1 MRKERVLA
9 VIMSVLMALSMLPI
23 TVFAAETTALNGKL
37 NIQGIAAEGKTL
49 SADFKEVNTEGMTE
63 DDVTYLWSRKTFD
76 DEAAENAGE
85 TPELKELGKEKTYT
99 VTQEDIGSK
108 IVLTITGKEENGYSG
123 TLTVT
128 SDEVVDAES
137 GAALEAAAEAQ
148 KEDASEETGED
159 QTTDEESTDDQQD
172 NADSTEDIDAA
183 GTETVDEIPP
193 ATSDDQQTEGQVT
206 EEQPEQTGEIQE
218 VPTEDTLVKDDQM
231 EDNQLTQADDSAE
244 GEDKAGTETVD
255 GIPPATSDDTYPAED
270 GNNGTTEDPSNENP
284 SNEEPS
290 NEEPSNKDSSN
301 EEPSGGTQ
309 SEQNPDPATANQIS
323 VEGETQ
329 PQFSFVQ
336 DYTADDATAAQ
347 KTVTFTNNS
356 DTAVA
361 LSVTASGDE
370 NQAATAVW
378 AEQTDAQTNTVTVD
392 PGASATLTITPVT
405 GLGAN
410 ANPYQQTFTVN
421 NVNDPEA
428 MMEIATIT
436 ATVTVQDISHDLTP
450 NPNEPLDFATA
461 KKGYSAVDAKTITY
475 INNGNVPEKVI
486 MPVSQ
491 SGNYEITTEDFLTLA
506 PNGEGRITFSV
517 RPKAGLAVGSYTET
531 IKVATESGFE
541 ATTPISVAFQVI
553 KDTATITKIQQPA
566 AVSGLPN
573 GTEKSA
579 SSLNLPSAVV
589 IETTAG
595 NMKAAVSWN
604 VKGSSYRQSATEEQN
619 FTVSGTITLPDGVD
633 NDNNLNLTTSI
644 DVNVKAYSPKIASAE
659 NNIIT
664 GIDYNGVYTTQ
675 SKISFTAVGAGM
687 DNTSPRNGDTRYE
700 PKSWTV
706 LNNTLGWDAAPYT
719 ASFGLAKSGDY
730 TLKVNFE
737 QQKYDGNSWQPTNTT
752 DTRQVSFSVTKA
764 NVTAPGAD
772 LTPAI
777 SRTGAVKTGD
787 STQILPFICILII
800 AAGAIGGVVFYKK
813 KNKNK

>member
-172 NADSTEDIDAA
+172 NADSTEDIDTA

-255 GIPPATSDDTYPAED
+255 GIPPATSDDTYPTED

-347 KTVTFTNNS
+347 KKVTFKNNS
-356 DTAVA
+356 DTAVS

-378 AEQTDAQTNTVTVD
+378 AEQTDAQTNTVTVN
-392 PGASATLTITPVT
+392 PGASVTLTITPVT
-405 GLGAN
+405 GLDAN

-421 NVNDPEA
+421 NVNDPAA
-428 MMEIATIT
+428 MIATIT

-450 NPNEPLDFATA
+450 NPNETLDFATA
-461 KKGYSAVDAKTITY
+461 KNGYSAVDAKTITY
-475 INNGNVPEKVI
+475 TNNGNVPETVI

-491 SGNYEITTEDFLTLA
+491 SGNYEITTEDSMTLA
-506 PNGEGRITFSV
+506 PNGEGKITFSV

-633 NDNNLNLTTSI
+633 NDNNLNLATSI

>member
-1 MRKERVLA
+1 MRKERILA
-9 VIMSVLMALSMLPI
+9 IIMSVLMALSMLPI

-37 NIQGIAAEGKTL
+37 KIQGIAAEGKTL
-49 SADFKEVNTEGMTE
+49 SADFKNVDTEGLTE

-85 TPELKELGKEKTYT
+85 TPQLKELGKEKTYT
-99 VTQEDIGSK
+99 VTKEDIGSK
-108 IVLTITGKEENGYSG
+108 IVLTITGKEEKGYSG

-148 KEDASEETGED
+148 TEDASEETGED
-159 QTTDEESTDDQQD
+159 QTTDEENTNDQQD
-172 NADSTEDIDAA
+172 NADSTEDTEAA
-183 GTETVDEIPP
+183 GAETVDEIPP
-193 ATSDDQQTEGQVT
+193 ATSDDQQTEIQVT
-206 EEQPEQTGEIQE
+206 EEQPQEEQSEQTGEPQE
-218 VPTEDTLVKDDQM
+218 APTEDTLVKDDQM
-231 EDNQLTQADDSAE
+231 EDDQPTQADASIA
-244 GEDKAGTETVD
+244 GEDKAGTEAVG
-255 GIPPATSDDTYPAED
+255 GIPPATSDDTYPAENE
-270 GNNGTTEDPSNENP
+270 NNGMTEDPSNEDPSNEDPSNENP
-284 SNEEPS
+284 SQVTADQIKIGEN
-290 NEEPSNKDSSN
+290 DSLT
-301 EEPSGGTQ
+301 P
-309 SEQNPDPATANQIS
+309 
-323 VEGETQ
+323 V
-329 PQFSFVQ
+329 FSFVQ
-336 DYTADDATAAQ
+336 DYTTDDATAAQ

-361 LSVTASGDE
+361 LSVTASGDG

-378 AEQTDAQTNTVTVD
+378 AEQTDAQTNTVTVN

-405 GLGAN
+405 GLDAN

-421 NVNDPEA
+421 NVNDPAA

-436 ATVTVQDISHDLTP
+436 ATVTVQGISHDLTP
-450 NPNEPLDFATA
+450 NPNETLDFATA
-461 KKGYSAVDAKTITY
+461 KNGYSAVDAKTITY
-475 INNGNVPEKVI
+475 TNNGNIPETVI

-491 SGNYEITTEDFLTLA
+491 SGNYEITTEDSLKLA

-553 KDTATITKIQQPA
+553 KDTATLTKIQQPS

-573 GTEKSA
+573 GTKKSA
-579 SSLNLPSAVV
+579 SSLKLPSAVV

-604 VKGSSYRQSATEEQN
+604 VKGASYRQSATDEQN
-619 FTVSGTITLPDGVD
+619 FSVSGTLTLPDGVD
-633 NDNNLNLTTSI
+633 NDNNLNLATSI

-659 NNIIT
+659 NNTIT

-687 DNTSPRNGDTRYE
+687 DNTSPRKGDTRYE

-752 DTRQVSFSVTKA
+752 DTRQVSFSITKA

-777 SRTGAVKTGD
+777 SKTGAVKTGD
-787 STQILPFICILII
+787 STQILPFICILSI
-800 AAGAIGGVVFYKK
+800 AAGALGGVVFYKK

>member
-1 MRKERVLA
+1 MRKERILA
-9 VIMSVLMALSMLPI
+9 IIMSVLMALSMLPI

-37 NIQGIAAEGKTL
+37 KIQGIAAEGKTL
-49 SADFKEVNTEGMTE
+49 SADFKNVDTEGLTE

-85 TPELKELGKEKTYT
+85 TPQLKELGKEKTYT
-99 VTQEDIGSK
+99 VTKEDIGSK
-108 IVLTITGKEENGYSG
+108 IVLTITGKEEKGYSG

-148 KEDASEETGED
+148 TEDASEETGED
-159 QTTDEESTDDQQD
+159 QTTDEENTNDPQD
-172 NADSTEDIDAA
+172 NADSTEDTEAA
-183 GTETVDEIPP
+183 GAETVDEIPP
-193 ATSDDQQTEGQVT
+193 ATSDDQQTEIQVT
-206 EEQPEQTGEIQE
+206 EEQPQEEQSEQTGEPQE
-218 VPTEDTLVKDDQM
+218 APTEDTLVKDDQM
-231 EDNQLTQADDSAE
+231 EDDQPTQADASIA
-244 GEDKAGTETVD
+244 GEDKAGTEAVG
-255 GIPPATSDDTYPAED
+255 GIPPATSDDTYPAENE
-270 GNNGTTEDPSNENP
+270 NNGTTEDPSNEDP
-284 SNEEPS
+284 SNEDPS
-290 NEEPSNKDSSN
+290 NENPSQVTADQIKIGENDSLT
-301 EEPSGGTQ
+301 P
-309 SEQNPDPATANQIS
+309 
-323 VEGETQ
+323 V
-329 PQFSFVQ
+329 FSFVQ
-336 DYTADDATAAQ
+336 DYTTDDATAAQ

-361 LSVTASGDE
+361 LSVTASGDG

-378 AEQTDAQTNTVTVD
+378 AEQTDAQTNTVTVN

-405 GLGAN
+405 GLDAN

-421 NVNDPEA
+421 NVNDPAA

-436 ATVTVQDISHDLTP
+436 ATVTVQGISHDLTP
-450 NPNEPLDFATA
+450 NPNETLDFATA
-461 KKGYSAVDAKTITY
+461 KNGYSAVDAKTITY
-475 INNGNVPEKVI
+475 TNNGNIPETVI

-491 SGNYEITTEDFLTLA
+491 SGNYEITTEDSLKLA

-553 KDTATITKIQQPA
+553 KDTATLTKIQQPS

-573 GTEKSA
+573 GTKKSA
-579 SSLNLPSAVV
+579 SSLKLPSAVV

-604 VKGSSYRQSATEEQN
+604 VKGASYRQSATDEQN
-619 FTVSGTITLPDGVD
+619 FSVSGTLTLPDGVD
-633 NDNNLNLTTSI
+633 NDNNLNLATSI

-659 NNIIT
+659 NNTIT

-687 DNTSPRNGDTRYE
+687 DNTSPRKGDTRYK

-752 DTRQVSFSVTKA
+752 DTRQVSFSITKA

-777 SRTGAVKTGD
+777 SKTGAVKTGD

>member
-1 MRKERVLA
+1 MRKERILA
-9 VIMSVLMALSMLPI
+9 VIMSVLLTLSMLPM
-23 TVFAAETTALNGKL
+23 TVFAAEATVLDGKL
-37 NIQGIAAEGKTL
+37 KIQGIAAEGKTL

-123 TLTVT
+123 TLKVT
-128 SDEVVDAES
+128 SDEVVDAET
-137 GAALEAAAEAQ
+137 GAVLEAVAEAQ
-148 KEDASEETGED
+148 VENPSEETGED
-159 QTTDEESTDDQQD
+159 QTTDEENTDDQQD

-193 ATSDDQQTEGQVT
+193 ATSDDQQTEAQVT

-218 VPTEDTLVKDDQM
+218 VPTEDKLVKDDQM
-231 EDNQLTQADDSAE
+231 EDNQSVQEDGSAE
-244 GEDKAGTETVD
+244 EEDKAGTEAVD
-255 GIPPATSDDTYPAED
+255 GIPPATSDDES
-270 GNNGTTEDPSNENP
+270 NGTTEDPSNEDPSNEDPSNEDPSNEDPSNENP
-284 SNEEPS
+284 SNEDPS
-290 NEEPSNKDSSN
+290 NENPSQVTADQITIGENDSLTP
-301 EEPSGGTQ
+301 E
-309 SEQNPDPATANQIS
+309 
-323 VEGETQ
+323 
-329 PQFSFVQ
+329 FSFVQ
-336 DYTADDATAAQ
+336 DYTTDDATAAQ
-347 KTVTFTNNS
+347 KKVTFTNNS

-361 LSVTASGDE
+361 LSVTATGDG

-421 NVNDPEA
+421 NNVNDPAA

-436 ATVTVQDISHDLTP
+436 ATVTVQDVSHDLTP

-475 INNGNVPEKVI
+475 INNGNVPETVI

-491 SGNYEITTEDFLTLA
+491 SGNYEITTEDSLTLA
-506 PNGEGRITFSV
+506 PNGKGIITFYV
-517 RPKAGLAVGSYTET
+517 RPKEGLAVGSYAET

-553 KDTATITKIQQPA
+553 KDTATLTKIQQPA

-573 GTEKSA
+573 GTKKSA

-604 VKGSSYRQSATEEQN
+604 VKGSSYRQSATDEQN

-633 NDNNLNLTTSI
+633 NDNNLNLATSI

-659 NNIIT
+659 NNTIT

>member
-1 MRKERVLA
+1 MRKERILA
-9 VIMSVLMALSMLPI
+9 IIMSVLMALSMLPI

-37 NIQGIAAEGKTL
+37 KIQGIAAEGKTL
-49 SADFKEVNTEGMTE
+49 SADFKNVDTEGLTE

-85 TPELKELGKEKTYT
+85 TPQLKELGKEKTYT
-99 VTQEDIGSK
+99 VTKEDIGSK
-108 IVLTITGKEENGYSG
+108 IVLTITGKEEKGYSG

-148 KEDASEETGED
+148 TEDASEETGED
-159 QTTDEESTDDQQD
+159 QTTDEENTNDHQD
-172 NADSTEDIDAA
+172 NADSTEDTEAA
-183 GTETVDEIPP
+183 GAETVDEIPP

-206 EEQPEQTGEIQE
+206 EEQPQEEQPEQTGEAQE

-270 GNNGTTEDPSNENP
+270 GNNGTTEDPSNE
-284 SNEEPS
+284 
-290 NEEPSNKDSSN
+290 EPSNKDSSN
-301 EEPSGGTQ
+301 EEPSN
-309 SEQNPDPATANQIS
+309 ENPSQVTADQITI
-323 VEGETQ
+323 GENDSLT
-329 PQFSFVQ
+329 PTFSFVQ
-336 DYTADDATAAQ
+336 DYTTDDATAAQ
-347 KTVTFTNNS
+347 KTITFTNNSS

-361 LSVTASGDE
+361 LSVTASGDA

-378 AEQTDAQTNTVTVD
+378 AEQTDAQTNTVKVN

-405 GLGAN
+405 GLDAN

-421 NVNDPEA
+421 NVNDPAA

-436 ATVTVQDISHDLTP
+436 ATVTVQGISHDLTP
-450 NPNEPLDFATA
+450 NPNETLDFATA
-461 KKGYSAVDAKTITY
+461 KNGYSAVDAKTITY
-475 INNGNVPEKVI
+475 TNNGNIPETVI

-491 SGNYEITTEDFLTLA
+491 RGNYEITTEDSLTLA

-553 KDTATITKIQQPA
+553 KDTATLTKIQQPS

-573 GTEKSA
+573 GTKKSA
-579 SSLNLPSAVV
+579 SSLKLPSAVV

-604 VKGSSYRQSATEEQN
+604 VKGASYRQSATDEQN
-619 FTVSGTITLPDGVD
+619 FSVSGTLTLPDGVD
-633 NDNNLNLTTSI
+633 NDNNLNLATSI

-659 NNIIT
+659 NNTIT

-687 DNTSPRNGDTRYE
+687 DNTSPRKGDTRYE

-737 QQKYDGNSWQPTNTT
+737 QQQYDGNSWQPTNTT
-752 DTRQVSFSVTKA
+752 DTRQVSFSITKA

-777 SRTGAVKTGD
+777 SKTGAVKTGD

>member
-1 MRKERVLA
+1 MRKERILA
-9 VIMSVLMALSMLPI
+9 VIMSVLLTLSMLPM
-23 TVFAAETTALNGKL
+23 TVFAAETTTLNGKL

-49 SADFKEVNTEGMTE
+49 SADFKNVDTEGLTE

-85 TPELKELGKEKTYT
+85 TPQLKELGKEKTYT
-99 VTQEDIGSK
+99 VTKEDIGSK

-148 KEDASEETGED
+148 TEDASEETGED
-159 QTTDEESTDDQQD
+159 QTTDEENTGDQQD
-172 NADSTEDIDAA
+172 NADSTEDTEAA
-183 GTETVDEIPP
+183 GAETVDEIPP
-193 ATSDDQQTEGQVT
+193 ATSDDQQTEAQVT

-301 EEPSGGTQ
+301 EEPSN
-309 SEQNPDPATANQIS
+309 ENPNPVTADQIS

-329 PQFSFVQ
+329 PTFSFVQ
-336 DYTADDATAAQ
+336 DYTTDDATAAQ
-347 KTVTFTNNS
+347 KTITFTNKSS
-356 DTAVA
+356 DTAVN
-361 LSVTASGDE
+361 LSVTASGDG

-378 AEQTDAQTNTVTVD
+378 AEQTDAQTNTVTVN

-405 GLGAN
+405 GLDAN

-421 NVNDPEA
+421 NVNDPAA

-436 ATVTVQDISHDLTP
+436 ATVTVQGISHDLTP
-450 NPNEPLDFATA
+450 NPNETLDFATA
-461 KKGYSAVDAKTITY
+461 KNGYSAVDAKTITY
-475 INNGNVPEKVI
+475 TNNGNVAEKVI

-491 SGNYEITTEDFLTLA
+491 SGNYEITTEDSLTLA

-541 ATTPISVAFQVI
+541 ATTPISAAFQVI
-553 KDTATITKIQQPA
+553 KDTATITKIQQPS

-573 GTEKSA
+573 GTKKSA
-579 SSLNLPSAVV
+579 SSLKLPSAVV

-604 VKGSSYRQSATEEQN
+604 VKGASYRQSATDEQN
-619 FTVSGTITLPDGVD
+619 FSVSGTLTLPDGVD
-633 NDNNLNLTTSI
+633 NDNNLNLATSI

-659 NNIIT
+659 NNTIT
-664 GIDYNGVYTTQ
+664 GIEYNGVYTTQ

-777 SRTGAVKTGD
+777 SKTGAVKTGD